1 MKETK
6 PQKRYV
12 TYEQAQ
18 QLKHLGYSSDC
29 PNVYYY
35 DGNMVEFIP
44 DYCGDSRNYNNS
56 DVFGQHVF
64 SAPSIDEAFR
74 WLLDKFAI
82 YVRVDYEDK
91 DEWFYHICLYP
102 GHGFED
108 YDGKLYSSYED
119 ALTAGISSALQ
130 SLI

>member
-44 DYCGDSRNYNNS
+44 DYCGDS
-56 DVFGQHVF
+56 
-64 SAPSIDEAFR
+64 
-74 WLLDKFAI
+74 
-82 YVRVDYEDK
+82 
-91 DEWFYHICLYP
+91 
-102 GHGFED
+102 
-108 YDGKLYSSYED
+108 
-119 ALTAGISSALQ
+119 
-130 SLI
+130 